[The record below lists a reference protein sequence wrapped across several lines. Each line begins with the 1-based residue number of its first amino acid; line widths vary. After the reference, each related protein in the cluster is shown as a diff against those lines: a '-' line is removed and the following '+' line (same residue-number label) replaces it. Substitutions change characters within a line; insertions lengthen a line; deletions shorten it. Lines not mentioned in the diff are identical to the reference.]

1 MRPDPPPEVLCGLL
15 AEPDRLAVFAAVVL
29 GATDAAE
36 VTKATGLDTRKVAT
50 ALRRLAEGGLVTA
63 ADGTLVAETGAFKQ
77 AVRATRPDPE
87 PPLEE
92 DRSRAAVLRAF
103 IRNGTLVQIPMVRAK
118 RRVVLEHIVAGFE
131 PGVKYPER
139 EVDAVLRAWHP
150 DYVSLRRYLVDEEL
164 LDRESGI
171 YWRIGG
177 PLST

>member
-29 GATDAAE
+29 GATDAAQ
-36 VTKATGLDTRKVAT
+36 VSGATGFEARKVMT

-63 ADGTLVAETGAFKQ
+63 ADGTLRAEAGAFKQ
-77 AVRATRPDPE
+77 AVRANRPDPE
-87 PPLEE
+87 PPLDE
-92 DRSRAAVLRAF
+92 DRARAAVLRAF
-103 IRNGTLVQIPMVRAK
+103 IRDGALVQIPMVRAK
-118 RRVVLEHIVAGFE
+118 RRVVLEHIVASFE

-164 LDRESGI
+164 LDRDRGV

-177 PLST
+177 PLSL